1 MASNEVTL
9 VLLCGEIWRSLSTE
23 APLNSS
29 MHETRAS
36 ATTRSPSKNKVPIYQ
51 SQATTPSSHTP
62 EIFDIPSEAPDG
74 TWLAALLIGTILT
87 AMVVVIFLI
96 LLWKCCKKPH
106 LVDTNWAGRSPFA
119 DGDMP
124 EAFAELEQAN
134 KHSSILSMLP
144 WKLRQDVS
152 AAGAPGS
159 PLGGSP
165 KGCRPRT
172 GVARAAASTP
182 GEAIAEAGAATGA
195 SAAVEA
201 GAAVSTV
208 TEADVAAGASAV
220 AEAGVAAPPCP
231 AQQPCALAPA
241 ACPELPPPPAWL
253 QEPAAGSG
261 PGLGG
266 HLLWETQAPVPP
278 APEVAAQDV
287 HDLPPP
293 PEPPL

>member
-36 ATTRSPSKNKVPIYQ
+36 ATTRSPRKDKVPIYQ
-51 SQATTPSSHTP
+51 SQATTPSLHTP
-62 EIFDIPSEAPDG
+62 EIFDNPSEAPDG
-74 TWLAALLIGTILT
+74 TWLAALLIGTILA

-96 LLWKCCKKPH
+96 LLWKCCKKPR

-134 KHSSILSMLP
+134 KRSSILSMLP

-159 PLGGSP
+159 PLGSSP

-172 GVARAAASTP
+172 GVARAAASTT
-182 GEAIAEAGAATGA
+182 GEAVAGA
-195 SAAVEA
+195 
-201 GAAVSTV
+201 
-208 TEADVAAGASAV
+208 
-220 AEAGVAAPPCP
+220 AAPPCP

-266 HLLWETQAPVPP
+266 HLLWETQAPLPP

-287 HDLPPP
+287 PELPPP